1 MPILDGPYRGPHAG
15 GAPDS
20 LVVLLH
26 GIGANGEDLIG
37 LADVLAPHF
46 PHAAFHAPDAPQP
59 YAQAGFGF
67 QWFPR
72 EPESARAEGVREAGS
87 VVNTYLGEL
96 LDAYGLDSGRCVLI
110 GFSQGCMTALYAA
123 PRMERQL
130 AGVAGFSGALL
141 HGDAL
146 TDEARTKPPFVLVHG
161 EQDPVVPPQATAN
174 AGQTLAEL
182 GFPVE
187 AHLLPGLGHGIDS
200 RGLGIAAGFM
210 ERVLGQPDGEEP
222 SP

>member
-1 MPILDGPYRGPHAG
+1 MTVLNGPFREPHAG
-15 GAPDS
+15 GAADS

-37 LADVLAPHF
+37 LADALAPHF

-59 YAQAGFGF
+59 YALAGFGF

-72 EPESARAEGVREAGS
+72 EPESARAEGVRDAGR
-87 VVNTYLGEL
+87 VVDAYLGEL

-110 GFSQGCMTALYAA
+110 GFSQGCMTALYTA

-130 AGVAGFSGALL
+130 AGVVGMSGALL
-141 HGDAL
+141 HGGTL
-146 TDEARTKPPFVLVHG
+146 TNEARSKPPFVLVHG
-161 EQDPVVPPQATAN
+161 DQDPVVPPQATEDAR
-174 AGQTLAEL
+174 QTLATL

-187 AHLLPGLGHGIDS
+187 AYLLKGLGHGIDS
-200 RGLGIAAGFM
+200 RGLEIAAGFM
-210 ERVLGQPDGEEP
+210 ERVLGPPGGAKQ
-222 SP
+222 

>member
-1 MPILDGPYRGPHAG
+1 MAILNGPFRGPHAG
-15 GAPDS
+15 GRADS

-37 LADVLAPHF
+37 LADALGPNF
-46 PHAAFHAPDAPQP
+46 PHAAFHSPDAPNP
-59 YAQAGFGF
+59 YAEAGFGF

-72 EPESARAEGVREAGS
+72 EPPDARSEGLREAGR
-87 VVNTYLGEL
+87 VAGAYINEL
-96 LDAYGLDSGRCVLI
+96 LDEYALEASRCVLA

-141 HGDAL
+141 LPERLA
-146 TDEARTKPPFVLVHG
+146 EEMRSKPPFVLLHG
-161 EQDPVVPPQATAN
+161 EQDPVVPPQATAD
-174 AGQTLAEL
+174 AGQQLAEL

-187 AHLLPGLGHGIDS
+187 AYLLPQLGHSIDQ
-200 RGLGIAAGFM
+200 RGLGIAARFM
-210 ERVLGQPDGEEP
+210 ERVLALSTDAPQ
-222 SP
+222 